1 MPLIDSNTHQF
12 MPLHG
17 EQHRSYT
24 INTTLFVY
32 NVPLNC
38 NCILVQA
45 LAQNIRYTLDGTNP
59 TTSSGFQM
67 KASDAPIV
75 LYMGNNVTFKFIGEA
90 SGAILQL
97 QAGA

>member
-1 MPLIDSNTHQF
+1 MPLIDATTPNF
-12 MPLHG
+12 KPLAG
-17 EQHRSYT
+17 EPHRQYT

-32 NVPLNC
+32 NVPLHC
-38 NCILVQA
+38 NCVRVQA

-59 TTSSGFQM
+59 TTASGFQM
-67 KASDAPIV
+67 KASDPPLT
-75 LYMGNNVTFKFIGEA
+75 LYLADTVTLKFIGEA